1 MFLYKYLSVIAI
13 FIFRFC
19 NSSVCMFCL
28 ASSRLPFILPA
39 NRHCHRYS
47 DAQCVQCVHCE
58 FHNSLSLFCPGLLC
72 SVCRFAGERVQ
83 IALNSKHQT
92 EAPEGRHDSLSLGA
106 MTLVQSLTRTTFST
120 LPDVLGGNRIRF
132 TTSAESL
139 PSHRA
144 SLPSYLPFIM
154 KNAEKCSQQSEKFD
168 IILVSV
174 CVKVLAIFTW
184 HFPLIVFI
192 FRYFITFT
200 SVGAWI
206 LSTILPT
213 TSDQIA
219 PTLFRINHHVFSL
232 SPFDGFEWVSVCLS
246 QIFHFHHS
254 IFLAYAVSRVCWIS
268 LFRAYRTYF
277 TQQPQKNQRKYAYI
291 WIDKFPYASIIWHL
305 FVSTAVAV
313 VDCIERENVMG
324 KKKMIVMPQIW
335 AFVRHINR

>member
-1 MFLYKYLSVIAI
+1 MLSVS
-13 FIFRFC
+13 FC
-19 NSSVCMFCL
+19 G
-28 ASSRLPFILPA
+28 R
-39 NRHCHRYS
+39 
-47 DAQCVQCVHCE
+47 
-58 FHNSLSLFCPGLLC
+58 
-72 SVCRFAGERVQ
+72 ERVQ

-92 EAPEGRHDSLSLGA
+92 EAPEGRHGSLSLGA
-106 MTLVQSLTRTTFST
+106 MTLVQSLKRTTFST
-120 LPDVLGGNRIRF
+120 LPDVLGETEFASPHQPNHFLRIAHHF
-132 TTSAESL
+132 HHIYPLSWKMPKNVHSSLKNLTSFWC
-139 PSHRA
+139 R
-144 SLPSYLPFIM
+144 
-154 KNAEKCSQQSEKFD
+154 C
-168 IILVSV
+168 V

-246 QIFHFHHS
+246 QIFPFHHS